1 MKRNKFSTLLGVVA
15 LIWSA
20 GTLAHHSVAGE
31 YGSSN
36 EEMVPLE
43 GVVTKVRWNAPHIE
57 IYIEG
62 SGGIAVDGE
71 KMIINS
77 HAPGLLA
84 RTYGILPGEVSV
96 GDQVRF
102 LGWRS
107 KFSESRYH
115 MRALSINGGPLR
127 STHRPSDKRD
137 LREGTLGDV
146 VVSPGLTEEDEYGS
160 NLGNAAPPSQT
171 PSDSSAQ
178 EVAPVGSKTVP
189 IVIAIILLIGIVA
202 VVVMRK
208 KS

>member
-1 MKRNKFSTLLGVVA
+1 MKRNKISTLLGVVA

-31 YGSSN
+31 YGNSN
-36 EEMVPLE
+36 EEMDPLA

-62 SGGIAVDGE
+62 SGGIAEGGE
-71 KMIINS
+71 QWIINS

-107 KFSESRYH
+107 KFSNSRYH
-115 MRALSINGGPLR
+115 MRALSINDGPLR

-137 LREGTLGDV
+137 LREGTLGDIV
-146 VVSPGLTEEDEYGS
+146 VAPGLTEEDEYGS
-160 NLGNAAPPSQT
+160 NLGNAAPPSQL
-171 PSDSSAQ
+171 PSDVPSQ
-178 EVAPVGSKTVP
+178 EAASVGIRTVP
-189 IVIAIILLIGIVA
+189 ITIAIILLMGIVA

-208 KS
+208 

>member
-1 MKRNKFSTLLGVVA
+1 MRNKLSTLLGVVV
-15 LIWSA
+15 LVWSA
-20 GTLAHHSVAGE
+20 SALAHHSVAGE

-36 EEMVPLE
+36 EEMSPLE
-43 GVVTKVRWNAPHIE
+43 GKVTKVRWNAPHIE

-71 KMIINS
+71 QMIINS

-84 RTYGILPGEVSV
+84 RTYGILPGEVSI

-107 KFSESRYH
+107 KFSDSRYH

-171 PSDSSAQ
+171 SSDAPSQ
-178 EVAPVGSKTVP
+178 EMAEVGNQMIP
-189 IVIAIILLIGIVA
+189 ITIAIILLIGIIA
-202 VVVMRK
+202 VVVVRK
-208 KS
+208 

>member
-1 MKRNKFSTLLGVVA
+1 MKRNKISTLLGVVA

-20 GTLAHHSVAGE
+20 GARAHHSGAGE
-31 YGSSN
+31 YGNSN
-36 EEMVPLE
+36 EEMDPLE

-62 SGGIAVDGE
+62 SGGIAEEGAQW
-71 KMIINS
+71 IINS

-84 RTYGILPGEVSV
+84 RTYGILPGAVSI

-107 KFSESRYH
+107 KFSDSRYH

-160 NLGNAAPPSQT
+160 NLGNAAPPSET
-171 PSDSSAQ
+171 PSDASPQEAASAGNQ
-178 EVAPVGSKTVP
+178 TVA
-189 IVIAIILLIGIVA
+189 IAIAIFLLIGVAA